1 MQDYNNK
8 NIKIIYYEMTNEQM
22 NNPQY
27 KNTSYKVL
35 VSQNT

>member
-27 KNTSYKVL
+27 KKLSAKVL
-35 VSQNT
+35 

>member
-22 NNPQY
+22 NNPQD
-27 KNTSYKVL
+27 KNYLLKSGK
-35 VSQNT
+35 SE